1 MRVNFNRSVKLL
13 SLSIFL
19 ISSGCSTTAKN
30 AFNDQPPANLELDN
44 GYIHHAHHPFGKQ
57 KYNIPAKYNNT
68 VWARLLSLYS
78 LPDIENERIDR
89 ELNWYLRH
97 PGYLARIQQRAE
109 PYLHL
114 ILDEVE
120 AKNIPGELALLPV
133 VESAFLPEAYS
144 KSDASGLWQFIPATG
159 RFYGLKQNEWYDGR
173 RDVYTSTKAATI
185 FLKQLGE
192 TFDGDWHLA
201 LASYNFGK
209 GNIRKAIE
217 KNENLNL
224 STDYWSLDLPKE
236 TADYVPRLL
245 AIAKIFANVEKY
257 HVDLQ
262 HIPNQPYCELVDVK
276 AQLDLN
282 KAAELANT
290 PLNEFLKLNPGF
302 NYSSTAPQGPHH
314 LLIPV
319 AKAEAFKQNLA
330 QLPYDEW
337 VDLDRYH
344 AETAATAAENR
355 RDEVQSKIKAAENQA
370 AIAGKNN
377 TTKQSPNHLASNAIQ
392 SGKPLKILVSQ
403 KSTEAVSNKN
413 KLGKS
418 NAYVVKKGDTFW
430 SIAQQF
436 AVNDKELASWNNS
449 TLKAGV
455 ILGQK
460 LIIKTD
466 KQTTVAAPVIA
477 SAIGS
482 HPKTAKQTTVA
493 TPVIASAIGSHPK
506 TAKQTTVAT
515 PVIASAIGSHPKTAK
530 QTTVATPVI
539 ASAIGSHPKTDKQPT
554 VTASHSINYTVKQ
567 GDSLTQISRK
577 FNVSIA
583 DLRKWNPTEVSNS
596 PVPGKKL
603 KVILNT

>member
-1 MRVNFNRSVKLL
+1 MRVNFNRPVKIL

-19 ISSGCSTTAKN
+19 IATGCSTTAKN
-30 AFNDQPPANLELDN
+30 SFNDQPPASSELDSS
-44 GYIHHAHHPFGKQ
+44 YIHHAHSPFGKQ
-57 KYNIPAKYNNT
+57 KYNVPAQYNNT

-78 LPDIENERIDR
+78 LPEIENERIDR

-97 PGYLARIQQRAE
+97 PAYLARIQQRAE

-173 RDVYTSTKAATI
+173 RDVYTSTKAATT

-209 GNIRKAIE
+209 GNVRKAIE

-257 HVDLQ
+257 HVNLQ
-262 HIPNQPYCELVDVK
+262 HIPNKPYCELVDVK
-276 AQLDLN
+276 SQLDLN
-282 KAAELANT
+282 KAAELAST

-319 AKAEAFKQNLA
+319 AKAQAFKQNLA
-330 QLPYDEW
+330 QLPYDER
-337 VDLDRYH
+337 VDLNRYH
-344 AETAATAAENR
+344 AETAATAAQNR
-355 RDEVQSKIKAAENQA
+355 RDEVQTKIKASEVLASTAQLSR
-370 AIAGKNN
+370 
-377 TTKQSPNHLASNAIQ
+377 QSNHLAQ
-392 SGKPLKILVSQ
+392 SGKLLKIPGPQ
-403 KSTEAVSNKN
+403 KSTETASAANSVKT
-413 KLGKS
+413 KLTS
-418 NAYVVKKGDTFW
+418 TQIYTVKKGDTFW
-430 SIAQQF
+430 NISQRF

-449 TLKAGV
+449 NLKTGV
-455 ILGQK
+455 VLGQK
-460 LIIKTD
+460 LTIKTAH
-466 KQTTVAAPVIA
+466 QPAVITA
-477 SAIGS
+477 SVTNHS
-482 HPKTAKQTTVA
+482 TTAKQQDATV
-493 TPVIASAIGSHPK
+493 IR
-506 TAKQTTVAT
+506 
-515 PVIASAIGSHPKTAK
+515 
-530 QTTVATPVI
+530 
-539 ASAIGSHPKTDKQPT
+539 
-554 VTASHSINYTVKQ
+554 SISYTVKQ
-567 GDSLTQISRK
+567 GDSLMQISRK

-583 DLRKWNPTEVSNS
+583 DLRKWNPTEISTS
-596 PVPGKKL
+596 LAPGKRL